1 MGADSPER
9 AAAPV
14 RIAVFVSGSGTNLQ
28 ALLDHFNTRESPLA
42 RVALVVAN
50 RDGIQALERA
60 ERAGVPAVVIG
71 TANQEAAT
79 ISERMLAVLE
89 EHRIQLIVL
98 AGYLKLVPP
107 DVVARYRGRMLNI
120 HPALLPAFG
129 GPGMYGLRVHQAVI
143 ASGARVSGATVHLV
157 DDRYDEGRIVA
168 QWPVPVA
175 VGDTAEE
182 LAARVLRVE
191 HMLLPAAV
199 EALITAPSSEGLQG
213 FEAFELKPA
222 RSPDPYSVRKL
233 TI

>member
-1 MGADSPER
+1 
-9 AAAPV
+9 
-14 RIAVFVSGSGTNLQ
+14 
-28 ALLDHFNTRESPLA
+28 
-42 RVALVVAN
+42 
-50 RDGIQALERA
+50 
-60 ERAGVPAVVIG
+60 AVVIG